1 MYRHCIYCSA
11 DLGANESLEGFP
23 VGRAVAFDTEK
34 GRLWAVCRAC
44 ARWNLAPLEERWEPV
59 EAAEKAFADTR
70 LRVQRESIGIAKLR
84 DGTRLI
90 RVGKAVPG
98 ELAAWR
104 YGDQL
109 ARRRRRALWVGGATV
124 AAYAV
129 ATGFNVAGLLP
140 SLLAFSGPNL
150 IWGLSLVERQ
160 VRRNWAVHRLSP
172 AGRDAGPV
180 VLRRKHLDGA
190 RLGPGDGELRVVL
203 PQAPSRDYDDPLV
216 VDGPEASR
224 LLQRI
229 MVVRNNRGATPREL
243 NPALKR
249 LAEAGSA
256 REMID
261 VAVQERKELVADP
274 PAFPQSFK
282 LPRRRPRRV
291 CSPNPLTAPAALALE
306 MALHEES
313 ERRAL
318 EGELALLQSA
328 WREAEEIAGIAD
340 RLAGESG
347 LLR

>member
-11 DLGANESLEGFP
+11 DLGANESIEAFP
-23 VGRAVAFDTEK
+23 VGRTVAFDAAK
-34 GRLWAVCRAC
+34 GRLWAVCPKC

-59 EAAEKAFADTR
+59 EAAEKAFDATT
-70 LRVQRESIGIAKLR
+70 LRVQRENVGIARLH
-84 DGTRLI
+84 DGTRLV
-90 RVGKAVPG
+90 RVGAALAG

-104 YGDQL
+104 YGDQF
-109 ARRRRRALWVGGATV
+109 ARRRRRALWIGGASL
-124 AAYAV
+124 AAYA
-129 ATGFNVAGLLP
+129 ALNVASLLP
-140 SLLAFSGPNL
+140 SSLLLGGPV
-150 IWGLSLVERQ
+150 GLLFGMRFVEDLVQ
-160 VRRNWAVHRLSP
+160 RNRAVHRLSA
-172 AGRDAGPV
+172 AGRDAGSV

-190 RLGPGDGELRVVL
+190 RLGGDGELRVVL

-216 VDGPEASR
+216 VDGPEANR

-229 MVVRNNRGATPREL
+229 MVVRNSRGATRGEL

-256 REMID
+256 KELIEQ
-261 VAVQERKELVADP
+261 AVQDRKELVVDP

-282 LPRRRPRRV
+282 LPRRAQRRPV
-291 CSPNPLTAPAALALE
+291 WPCPLAAPQALALE

-328 WREAEEIAGIAD
+328 WREAEEIAAIAD
-340 RLAGESG
+340 GLAGDTA
-347 LLR
+347 LTR